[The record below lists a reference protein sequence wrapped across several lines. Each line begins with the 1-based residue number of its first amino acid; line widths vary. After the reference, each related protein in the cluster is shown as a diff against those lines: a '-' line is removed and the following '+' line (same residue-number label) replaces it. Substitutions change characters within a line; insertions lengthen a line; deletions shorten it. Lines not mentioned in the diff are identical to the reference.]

1 MCTSK
6 KSAGYSL
13 LIGKNI
19 RKWRELKDIKQD
31 TLAQKLGISKGALS
45 NIENNKSDIS
55 LHRLEEIA
63 LCLNIDVM
71 KLFVDPNN
79 LIP

>member
-1 MCTSK
+1 M
-6 KSAGYSL
+6 
-13 LIGKNI
+13 IGKNI